1 MMGPAMRLYPKIL
14 TQYLA
19 VLFTLLPWV
28 TTLAVPRPSKT
39 ETSLSSPHQPTP
51 NLAQMPVQPGTPASL
66 DWGPAWMP
74 VLRLS
79 AHLKFDLPRLV
90 PFQARAWKRFILL
103 SGLKTDGG

>member
-1 MMGPAMRLYPKIL
+1 MRFGPKIL
-14 TQYLA
+14 TRYLA

-28 TTLAVPRPSKT
+28 TTLAIPRPSKT
-39 ETSLSSPHQPTP
+39 ETSLSSPHQPAQ
-51 NLAQMPVQPGTPASL
+51 NLAQMPAQPSTPPSL

-79 AHLKFDLPRLV
+79 AHLRFDLPKPA
-90 PFQARAWKRFILL
+90 PFQARAWKRYILL